1 MDSILLNCLG
11 IYGGRLFDSAER
23 VQKCDCLE
31 FHDVLNMALKTHR
44 VCVKVACLIREAT
57 C

>member
-23 VQKCDCLE
+23 VEKCDCLV

-44 VCVKVACLIREAT
+44 VYVCDGGSCV
-57 C
+57 